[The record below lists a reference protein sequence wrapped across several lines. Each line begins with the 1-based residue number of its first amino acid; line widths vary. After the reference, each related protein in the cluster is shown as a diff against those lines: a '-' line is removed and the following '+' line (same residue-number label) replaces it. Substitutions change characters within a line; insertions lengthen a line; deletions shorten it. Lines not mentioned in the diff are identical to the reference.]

1 MKKLKQNDEVVV
13 ITGSLKGKKGK
24 IQSIDTKNETVLI
37 EGLVS
42 KKNKKRT
49 EYSEG
54 GIIDIPKPIHKSN
67 VMLVSSNG
75 KATRVGIKEE
85 KGKRVRFE
93 KKTSKVIG

>member
-1 MKKLKQNDEVVV
+1 VKKLRQEDEVIV
-13 ITGSLKGKKGK
+13 IAGSHKGKKGK
-24 IQSIDTKNETVLI
+24 VQSIDTKNDTVLI
-37 EGLVS
+37 EGLVA

-54 GIIDIPKPIHKSN
+54 GIVDIPKPIHKSN

-93 KKTSKVIG
+93 KSTQKVIG